1 VLLQRRYRINPS
13 RCISFHCSCSI
24 FVCPSPAYR
33 GTQAAQSCIAAT
45 WSNQSAHDL
54 RTEMEFLRRRMIDYD
69 FDDESDSHSKKHSYT
84 KLQQALERTIG
95 EITKRGRNILIIG
108 SQAEPPRQTN

>member
-1 VLLQRRYRINPS
+1 
-13 RCISFHCSCSI
+13 
-24 FVCPSPAYR
+24 
-33 GTQAAQSCIAAT
+33 
-45 WSNQSAHDL
+45 
-54 RTEMEFLRRRMIDYD
+54 MIDYD